1 MLKVYIIFWKI
12 GAFHEAS
19 RIKILKLALQVSILV
34 KVLLFGILAITTFDK
49 NVCWVKFLE
58 TCMSFSMNN
67 FAKIITVKKV
77 KILWKKRAAMDI
89 RSAAAPNNIKI
100 KLLLFVTTHYKKGA
114 KTKILPL
121 RNTTL
126 VIVAATGQ
134 RGDFFFGRYT
144 S

>member
-1 MLKVYIIFWKI
+1 
-12 GAFHEAS
+12 
-19 RIKILKLALQVSILV
+19 
-34 KVLLFGILAITTFDK
+34 
-49 NVCWVKFLE
+49 
-58 TCMSFSMNN
+58 
-67 FAKIITVKKV
+67 
-77 KILWKKRAAMDI
+77 MDM

-126 VIVAATGQ
+126 RNNFSSNHNIHK
-134 RGDFFFGRYT
+134 

>member
-1 MLKVYIIFWKI
+1 
-12 GAFHEAS
+12 
-19 RIKILKLALQVSILV
+19 
-34 KVLLFGILAITTFDK
+34 
-49 NVCWVKFLE
+49 
-58 TCMSFSMNN
+58 
-67 FAKIITVKKV
+67 
-77 KILWKKRAAMDI
+77 MDI

-134 RGDFFFGRYT
+134 RGDFFLVGILHNFT
-144 S
+144 VTNFNIKTI